1 MSNYRVSISAPSE
14 WCLLGAGV
22 EASEVG
28 GLARGSKG
36 CVLLQGLPPLSPFS
50 LLPDLHGGTSQSYLC
65 HPTMMNCSHEQNKS
79 FLGEEILVTRTGSLT
94 DSCSEADT

>member
-1 MSNYRVSISAPSE
+1 MS
-14 WCLLGAGV
+14 GAVWGGGG
-22 EASEVG
+22 SFRSW

-50 LLPDLHGGTSQSYLC
+50 PLPDRVSVLLV
-65 HPTMMNCSHEQNKS
+65 PLTMMNCSHEQNKS